1 MEGESYR
8 GPAGLGM
15 GAAAGFG
22 TPDGYRGACRGS
34 RRGGRHPAGRA
45 PATAFGPPACYP
57 LPTLTNAP
65 NVCGRFGLTRPDQLR
80 LERLGVSLLGP
91 LEPRFNVAPGQE
103 ILAVRE
109 TGGKRE
115 AVPLRWGIHPH
126 WGSQGHAIVNVRSD
140 GGFHQGP
147 FRNALHL
154 RRCLVLCDVFY
165 EWQVVPGRRR
175 KQPWALAMP
184 NRARFALGA
193 VWEPA
198 SSGEERPAA
207 AVAILTTEPN
217 ALMLPLH
224 DRMPVI
230 VAEERWVDWLDAH
243 TAEPAVQEMTMPWPS
258 EELVAW
264 PISERVNLV
273 AHDDAGILDPV
284 DVRPEELDLF

>member
-1 MEGESYR
+1 M
-8 GPAGLGM
+8 
-15 GAAAGFG
+15 
-22 TPDGYRGACRGS
+22 
-34 RRGGRHPAGRA
+34 
-45 PATAFGPPACYP
+45 
-57 LPTLTNAP
+57 
-65 NVCGRFGLTRPDQLR
+65 CGRFGLTRPDQLR
-80 LERLGVSLLGP
+80 LERLGISLLGP
-91 LEPRFNVAPGQE
+91 VEPRFNVAPGQE

-109 TGGKRE
+109 MGGKRE
-115 AVPLRWGIHPH
+115 AVPLRWGIHPP
-126 WGSQGHAIVNVRSD
+126 WGNQGHAIVNVRSE

-147 FRNALHL
+147 FRHALHL

-165 EWQVVPGRRR
+165 EWQLVPGRRR

-184 NRARFALGA
+184 DRAPFALGA

-217 ALMLPLH
+217 ALILPLH

-243 TAEPAVQEMTMPWPS
+243 TAEPAVQEMTMAWPS
-258 EELVAW
+258 EALVAW

-273 AHDDAGILDPV
+273 AHDDAAILAPV
-284 DVRPEELDLF
+284 DARPEELELF